1 MSDLV
6 GLKGI
11 LLARCPVGVVARGM
25 TDCVTLRTV
34 VNHDLPKTILGV
46 VPPLQDGFANEG
58 DIATCFV
65 KKIPHS
71 PRCTGQQ

>member
-1 MSDLV
+1 VDGKL
-6 GLKGI
+6 GFPANI
-11 LLARCPVGVVARGM
+11 
-25 TDCVTLRTV
+25 

-58 DIATCFV
+58 DFPTCFV

-71 PRCTGQQ
+71 PHCTGQQ